1 MRDHRLLKELG
12 TKDILGLYSE
22 LLEELRRRD
31 VVRSSNGPIADYAEW
46 LVCEALKLRRAK
58 PSEKGYDAQDES
70 GARYEI
76 KARRYTEHSRTTHFS
91 PIRDLEGVHFDYF
104 VGVLFEV
111 DFSVREAL
119 ILPRKVV
126 VDLAKYREH
135 VHGWILS
142 IHFWMVA
149 VSDVRNITLEL
160 RSVQERENL
169 MLSTQ
174 EKQGAK
180 AKRRKAVIY
189 TSSA

>member
-1 MRDHRLLKELG
+1 MRDPDLLKELG

-22 LLEELRRRD
+22 LLEELRKRD
-31 VVRSSNGPIADYAEW
+31 IVRSSNGPIADYAEW

-91 PIRDLEGVHFDYF
+91 PIRDLEGQHFDYF
-104 VGVLFEV
+104 VGVLFEA

-119 ILPRKVV
+119 ILPRRVV
-126 VDLAKYREH
+126 ADLAKYRKH

-142 IHFWMVA
+142 IHFWMRA

-160 RSVQERENL
+160 REVQEQEALRATREKHNAKDQQPKR
-169 MLSTQ
+169 TVYTN
-174 EKQGAK
+174 GA
-180 AKRRKAVIY
+180 
-189 TSSA
+189 